1 MENQAWDFGTAQ
13 AKVKVEN
20 EQLTWSL
27 LGNGG
32 SSYPLRS
39 VNGIQFEKGG
49 FLSVMGAFVILVS
62 GGDNRRVQVP
72 NTAKSIQIIEQI
84 NAYITASQEQERAKS
99 APAVAAPQAFSVADE
114 LVKLAG
120 LKQQGI
126 LTEQEFQ
133 EQKQR
138 LLVR

>member
-1 MENQAWDFGTAQ
+1 MENKAWDFGTAQ

-20 EQLTWSL
+20 GQLTWSL
-27 LGNGG
+27 IGNGG

-39 VNGIQFEKGG
+39 VNGLQFEKGG
-49 FLSVMGAFVILVS
+49 FLSIMGAFVILVS

-84 NAYITASQEQERAKS
+84 NAYITASQEQGRAKS
-99 APAVAAPQAFSVADE
+99 AAAAAPQAFSVADE

>member
-1 MENQAWDFGTAQ
+1 
-13 AKVKVEN
+13 
-20 EQLTWSL
+20 
-27 LGNGG
+27 
-32 SSYPLRS
+32 
-39 VNGIQFEKGG
+39 
-49 FLSVMGAFVILVS
+49 MGAFVILVP

-72 NTAKSIQIIEQI
+72 NTAQSGQTIEQI
-84 NAYITASQEQERAKS
+84 NTYITTFQEQERAKS
-99 APAVAAPQAFSVADE
+99 APAAVVPQAFSVADE
-114 LVKLAG
+114 LVKLVG

>member
-13 AKVKVEN
+13 AKVKIEN
-20 EQLTWSL
+20 GQLTWSL
-27 LGNGG
+27 IGNGG

-39 VNGIQFEKGG
+39 VTGIQFEKGG
-49 FLSVMGAFVILVS
+49 FLSVMGAFVILVA

-72 NTAKSIQIIEQI
+72 NTAKSIQLVGQI
-84 NAYITASQEQERAKS
+84 NEYIAAVQAQEQAKS
-99 APAVAAPQAFSVADE
+99 APAAPQAFSVADE

-126 LTEQEFQ
+126 LSEQEFQ

-138 LLVR
+138 LLARS